1 VIAPPNETELDL
13 PDDFLPERKTP
24 KVAVRLSWNKLTN
37 LLAIA
42 TLVTAVLL
50 IWIYINPQVFLNPY
64 PPVVVPPTIVI
75 PTQAATEPPQPTMTF
90 TPSITPTTTLK
101 PFQFP
106 TSTPTSIPPTPIPVT
121 VNPTQ
126 AVALTKTAE
135 VIGTT
140 SPWQFILQ
148 PGSPAAVSSLI
159 MRPESDC
166 KWMGVGGQVVDM
178 NDAPILGLRVQLYG
192 SLHGNVKDVS
202 SLTGTVD
209 RYGPGGYEIKISDIP
224 TETNKTMWLQLYNQ
238 VGGAVSDKVMLSTT
252 AGCEKNLIIVN
263 FKQVKQ

>member
-1 VIAPPNETELDL
+1 
-13 PDDFLPERKTP
+13 
-24 KVAVRLSWNKLTN
+24 
-37 LLAIA
+37 
-42 TLVTAVLL
+42 
-50 IWIYINPQVFLNPY
+50 
-64 PPVVVPPTIVI
+64 
-75 PTQAATEPPQPTMTF
+75 
-90 TPSITPTTTLK
+90 
-101 PFQFP
+101 
-106 TSTPTSIPPTPIPVT
+106 
-121 VNPTQ
+121 
-126 AVALTKTAE
+126 
-135 VIGTT
+135 
-140 SPWQFILQ
+140 
-148 PGSPAAVSSLI
+148 
-159 MRPESDC
+159 
-166 KWMGVGGQVVDM
+166 MGVGGQVVDM